1 MIYEHPEPDAA
12 LTQGDIIADCPL
24 VFWRPEAGPSDPQS
38 QQTTATVVVLT
49 QACDLAQAKAVQTVA
64 AVVHRVRF
72 LVDSGLLKAATI
84 RDQVRAHRVYGWY
97 FLPAGPGVEE
107 SLVDLC
113 DLHTLPRSLLE
124 QLIRAGNRTARIATP
139 YREHLAQ
146 HFTTTYARIAL
157 PEPYPTVDEG

>member
-1 MIYEHPEPDAA
+1 MIYEHPEPDAP
-12 LTQGDIIADCPL
+12 LTQGDIITGCPL
-24 VFWRPEAGPSDPQS
+24 VFWRHDPGQPDPRSVQS
-38 QQTTATVVVLT
+38 TATVVVLT
-49 QACDLAQAKAVQTVA
+49 QACDLAQAKAGRTLA
-64 AVVHRVRF
+64 AVVHQVRF

-97 FLPAGPGVEE
+97 FLPAGPGVDE
-107 SLVDLC
+107 SLVDLR

-124 QLIRAGNRTARIATP
+124 QLIRAGHRTARIATP

-157 PEPYPTVDEG
+157 PEPYPTDPDI

>member
-1 MIYEHPEPDAA
+1 MIYERPEPDAA

-24 VFWRPEAGPSDPQS
+24 VLWRPDAGLLDPQS

-49 QACDLAQAKAVQTVA
+49 QACDLAQAKAGRTLA
-64 AVVHRVRF
+64 AVVHRAQF

-97 FLPAGPGVEE
+97 FLPAGPGVDE
-107 SLVDLC
+107 SLVDLRN
-113 DLHTLPRSLLE
+113 LHTLPRSLLE
-124 QLIRAGNRTARIATP
+124 LLIRAGNRTARIATP
-139 YREHLAQ
+139 WREHLAQ

-157 PEPYPTVDEG
+157 PEPYPTADDA